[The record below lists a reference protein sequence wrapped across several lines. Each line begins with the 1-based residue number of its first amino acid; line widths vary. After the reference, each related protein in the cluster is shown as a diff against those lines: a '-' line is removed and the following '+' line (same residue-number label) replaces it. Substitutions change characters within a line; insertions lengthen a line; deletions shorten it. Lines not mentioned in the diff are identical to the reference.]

1 VATEASIM
9 YFVMLQLCNV
19 DHMYQYS
26 LDSFT
31 LFFLKSLKIAAF
43 SQETSERVNNLQ
55 STLRWTVF
63 KWVVRG
69 LFERHRIVFL
79 TQLTI
84 SLMQQDVL
92 PGEENGFSPEYL
104 RTMLLGP
111 RGVDEKSPIPWLP
124 DAIWAAIKTL
134 GMLEDFERL
143 PGDIEEN
150 PSRFLEWYQHFTPEE
165 EKLPGD
171 WRELDKAPFKKLMLV
186 RVLRPDRF
194 IFAMT
199 NFIRDIVP
207 DGKNFV
213 EVDSELSSVQVVE
226 SAFEDS
232 TPLIPMYFILSPGAN
247 PVADVDKL
255 ALKSGKTKGVDYHNV
270 SLGQGQDVVAL
281 ERLEQGSRQ
290 GHWVLLN
297 NVHLMPRWLPVLE
310 KKMDEYVQS
319 GTHENF
325 RIMLSSDPANSIP
338 VSILDRS
345 IKITS
350 DPPSGLKPNLKQA
363 FASFSPEMYEE
374 IEPRTKGILFG
385 LCQFHA
391 VMVERKK
398 FGAKGYNMMYP
409 FSIGDLV
416 CSSTVLRN
424 YMESAPAKVPW
435 ADLRY
440 LFGEIMYGGHIVNDF
455 DRVLANT
462 YLEFYMRE
470 ELLDEMP
477 MYPFLDSKGT
487 DPFRAPGTSSTYEGV
502 VMHIDETLTSETP
515 LAFGLHPNAEI
526 NFRTANSEELLCLIL
541 DLSASSGGDGGE
553 NQNSQQVAETLIQDI
568 MDQLRD
574 TKFDLD
580 TIATSVEEVGP
591 FQNVI
596 LQECDR
602 MNLLVQEIIRTLI
615 ELDLG
620 FKGELTISDFMED
633 LANSLY
639 LDRVPKK
646 WELLA
651 YPSMRSLG
659 LWLNDLQARILQLGD
674 WAASPIDT
682 PTVTWISGLFNPQ
695 SFLTAISQISAQRD
709 NLELDKLTLITDVTK
724 KMLTEEMT
732 TPPKDGAYIV
742 GLAIEGGSW
751 NLGQGLLEP
760 SKPREMFCDLPI
772 INIRPQIVEKFDP
785 ALFHCPVYKTQQRGP
800 TYVFSIQLRTK
811 HDVGKWVLAGVV
823 AVMDVI

>member
-1 VATEASIM
+1 M